1 MSDHNLYCQKL
12 MEFFNAKARKKVPD
26 YEADLFKGGYVDSLF
41 AIEIVVFIEKEFGF
55 KLKNKDVKKENFR
68 NIDAIAQLIEKYK
81 VK

>member
-1 MSDHNLYCQKL
+1 MADNQEYCQRL
-12 MEFFNAKARKKVPD
+12 MEFFQTKARKKVPD

-41 AIEIVVFIEKEFGF
+41 AIEIVVFIEKEFGI

-68 NIDAIAQLIEKYK
+68 NIETIGALIEKYK